1 MTCCEICYLMSIAK
15 YAIHSPVK
23 LRPQHRLAP
32 PHPPSAQRGFHGS
45 SDVPP
50 VSAPH
55 HGSRI
60 EAGDTGFSGGGAA
73 GRLDQ
78 PGARPG
84 RSEERRGGKECV
96 STWRTRGVREHT
108 KKNK

>member
-1 MTCCEICYLMSIAK
+1 MSIAK

-23 LRPQHRLAP
+23 LRPQHSLAP

-50 VSAPH
+50 VSSPH

-60 EAGDTGFSGGGAA
+60 EAGDSGFSGGGAH
-73 GRLDQ
+73 GRLVQ
-78 PGARPG
+78 PAARSRRPAGGRRTPG
-84 RSEERRGGKECV
+84 HLPRPALPLSEI
-96 STWRTRGVREHT
+96 VRAPCCELVFEYV
-108 KKNK
+108 